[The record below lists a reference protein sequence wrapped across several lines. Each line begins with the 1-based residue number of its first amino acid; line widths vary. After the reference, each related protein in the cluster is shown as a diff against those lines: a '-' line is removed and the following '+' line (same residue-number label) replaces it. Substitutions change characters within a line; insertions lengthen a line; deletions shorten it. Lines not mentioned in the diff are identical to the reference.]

1 MRENSYCSSCE
12 EPYCQCFS
20 TRNPKPEKPT
30 KVREPR
36 KLFMSVAEIFQRIDA
51 ISELVA
57 ARNHNIP
64 EAARLRIAEELVKL
78 GYELAEARD

>member
-1 MRENSYCSSCE
+1 
-12 EPYCQCFS
+12 
-20 TRNPKPEKPT
+20 
-30 KVREPR
+30 
-36 KLFMSVAEIFQRIDA
+36 MSVAEIFQRIDA